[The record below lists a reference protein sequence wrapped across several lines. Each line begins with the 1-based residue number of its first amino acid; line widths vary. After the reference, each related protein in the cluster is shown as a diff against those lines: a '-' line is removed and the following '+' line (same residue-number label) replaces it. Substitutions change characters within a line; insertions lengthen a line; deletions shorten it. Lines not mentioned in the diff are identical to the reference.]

1 MLPELTRE
9 ELAAGLDRV
18 AAQILAEVGID
29 GPPVDAFVVAKG
41 LDIAV
46 ASDDRQS
53 GRARYVRLCD
63 RGSRLPRATILLRS
77 EPRNERRHWA
87 IAHEIGEHAAYRVF
101 LELAV
106 DPRETAANSR
116 EQVANQMAGR
126 ILLPTAWFSADG
138 AACGWDL
145 AALKARYGTASH
157 ELIARRM
164 LECRPTVII
173 SIFDQQRL
181 SWRRSNLPG
190 RVPPPSHAEMAC
202 WRNVHEHHRPVQTNT
217 GLQVVHGWPVHEE
230 GWWREIL
237 RTEVEEIA
245 DFADGDPVLE

>member
-1 MLPELTRE
+1 MFPELTRE
-9 ELAAGLDRV
+9 ELAAGFDRV
-18 AAQILAEVGID
+18 AAEILAEARID
-29 GPPVDAFVVAKG
+29 GPPVDAFVVAKRLG
-41 LDIAV
+41 IVV
-46 ASDDRQS
+46 ARDDRQS

-63 RGSRLPRATILLRS
+63 RGSRRPRATILLRH
-77 EPRNERRHWA
+77 EPRYERRHWA
-87 IAHEIGEHAAYRVF
+87 IAHEIGEHVAYRVF

-106 DPRETAANSR
+106 DPRETAANAR
-116 EQVANQMAGR
+116 ELVANQMAGR
-126 ILLPTAWFSADG
+126 ILLPTAWFWAD
-138 AACGWDL
+138 AAVYGWDL

-190 RVPPPSHAEMAC
+190 RAPPPSHTEMAC
-202 WRNVHEHHRPVQTNT
+202 WREVHEQRRPVHASA
-217 GLQVVHGWPVHEE
+217 GSQVVHGWPVHEE

-245 DFADGDPVLE
+245 DFAGCDLVLE